1 MDTKALRQ
9 KILDLAIHGHL
20 LPQDP
25 NDEPAIE
32 LLKRIRKEKEY
43 LIKEGTIKKT
53 KQSPTSDT
61 PQYPYTLPKGWEWT
75 TLGEIC
81 SKIVDGDHNPPKG
94 EILKTQ
100 YLMLSAQNIANNS
113 LCNLDTVRY
122 LSKNTFDICNKRTQ
136 VTNGDLL
143 ITIVGTLGRT
153 CIYDNSINI
162 TLQRSVACV
171 STYIYNYYLKY
182 CIDSPYIQI
191 YMERHAKGTAQRGF
205 YLNQLE
211 ELLLPLP
218 PLAEQERIVG
228 EIERWFD
235 LIDII
240 EKNKTNLKQTIKQ
253 TKNKILDLA
262 IHGHLLPQDPN
273 DEPAIE
279 LLKRINPKA
288 EVSYNEKLPKGW
300 CLCKFKDIFQITMGQ
315 SPKGDSINYRQGIE
329 FHQGK
334 MLFGNKY
341 LNKSNVLTSSPTK
354 IADILSILL
363 CVRAPVG
370 VVNITKRK
378 ICIGRGLCCLR
389 PNAVI
394 NLDYA
399 YYTLNTYQKKFESN
413 STGSTF
419 KAISKDTISNELF
432 PLPPLAEQERIV
444 GEIEKIFAVLDRI
457 EREV

>member
-32 LLKRIRKEKEY
+32 LLKRI
-43 LIKEGTIKKT
+43 
-53 KQSPTSDT
+53 
-61 PQYPYTLPKGWEWT
+61 
-75 TLGEIC
+75 
-81 SKIVDGDHNPPKG
+81 
-94 EILKTQ
+94 
-100 YLMLSAQNIANNS
+100 
-113 LCNLDTVRY
+113 
-122 LSKNTFDICNKRTQ
+122 
-136 VTNGDLL
+136 
-143 ITIVGTLGRT
+143 
-153 CIYDNSINI
+153 
-162 TLQRSVACV
+162 
-171 STYIYNYYLKY
+171 
-182 CIDSPYIQI
+182 
-191 YMERHAKGTAQRGF
+191 
-205 YLNQLE
+205 
-211 ELLLPLP
+211 
-218 PLAEQERIVG
+218 
-228 EIERWFD
+228 
-235 LIDII
+235 
-240 EKNKTNLKQTIKQ
+240 
-253 TKNKILDLA
+253 
-262 IHGHLLPQDPN
+262 
-273 DEPAIE
+273 
-279 LLKRINPKA
+279 NPKA
-288 EVSYNEKLPKGW
+288 EVSYDEKLPKGW

-315 SPKGDSINYRQGIE
+315 SPKGDSINYQQGIE

-334 MLFGNKY
+334 ILFGNKY

-457 EREV
+457 EKEV